1 MQNIDISFIF
11 PCLNEEH
18 TIDLCID
25 ELEKVLRKMSV
36 NYEIIISDNGSTDKS
51 LEIAQK
57 RDVVIINTPKKG
69 YGEALKNGF
78 ANAKGKYIAFADI
91 DGSYPLEFL
100 PQMYEKIIKSDAD
113 MVVASRM
120 TGKIEKNAMPF
131 MHRYVGTPILTKLI
145 NLLFSGKL
153 SDCNSGFRLM
163 KKNSYIS
170 WEVSSEGMEFA
181 SELLIKALKNKAKI
195 EEIPAGLRVDKRNK
209 SPHLNTWRDGM
220 RHLLFILSECPKL
233 FEVSGILF
241 SIASSLLF
249 LFATLF
255 APVQIGKI
263 SFLNYHSQMIL
274 IIIATLGIQVWVFSL
289 LLYLLKDKDK
299 PYKISQ
305 KLIDIKEEK
314 LLLIIFLIFLTIACG
329 IIYIFNTW
337 AKTSFEDID
346 MLYSLLKYIFI
357 VSVLG
362 SGTFGLLEIHILKK
376 GMKIKKTL

>member
-1 MQNIDISFIF
+1 MKNIDISFIF

-18 TIDLCID
+18 TINLCID
-25 ELEKVLRKMSV
+25 ELEKTLKSMPI

-51 LEIAQK
+51 LEIAKK

-100 PQMYEKIIKSDAD
+100 PKMYEKIVKSDAD

-120 TGKIEKNAMPF
+120 TGKIEKHAMPF
-131 MHRYVGTPILTKLI
+131 LHRYVGTPILTKLI
-145 NLLFSGKL
+145 NLLFKGKL

-163 KKNSYIS
+163 KKSSYLS
-170 WEVSSEGMEFA
+170 WGVSSEGMEFA

-209 SPHLNTWRDGM
+209 APHLNTWRDGM

-233 FEVSGILF
+233 FEISGLLL
-241 SIASSLLF
+241 SIVSSLLF
-249 LFATLF
+249 LFAIFF
-255 APVQIGKI
+255 APVKIGKI
-263 SFLNYHSQMIL
+263 SLLNYHSQMIL
-274 IIIATLGIQVWVFSL
+274 IIVATLGIQVWVFSL
-289 LLYLLKDKDK
+289 ILYLLKDQDK

-305 KLIDIKEEK
+305 QLINIKEEK
-314 LLLIIFLIFLTIACG
+314 LLLVILLIFITIASG

-337 AKTSFEDID
+337 AKASFEDID
-346 MLYSLLKYIFI
+346 MLYSLLKYIFL

-362 SGTFGLLEIHILKK
+362 SGTFGLLGIHILKK
-376 GMKIKKTL
+376 SMKIKK